1 MNELQTTENNQQ
13 SFLALIEKVVLDP
26 SVDVE
31 KMTKILD
38 MQERVLNKQASIE
51 FNQSMAL
58 AMVQI
63 PSIARETQGQSN
75 KFAAFENIN
84 KIVKPIIAKHGLFIT
99 FRTEFQSDDFLLV
112 TAKIT
117 HQSGYSEETSMR
129 FPFDNSGNKNDIQAV
144 GSSISYGKRYT
155 MSALLGIA
163 THGEDDDGFSTSK
176 TIGEKEIIRLNLGLD
191 KSGVKLAVICEYMD
205 VERLSDIKVDKF
217 NNAIVYLTEII
228 NNQKEQDNERD

>member
-1 MNELQTTENNQQ
+1 MSENELKKVENDQQ
-13 SFLALIEKVVLDP
+13 NFLNIIKEVALNP
-26 SVDVE
+26 DVNIE

-38 MQERVLNKQASIE
+38 MQERILDKQAKTE

-63 PSIARETQGQSN
+63 PSIERDSQGQSN

-84 KIVKPIIAKHGLFIT
+84 KIVKPIIAEHGLFIT

-117 HQSGYSEETSMR
+117 HKSGHSEETSMR

-155 MSALLGIA
+155 LGALLGIA

-176 TIGEKEIIRLNLGLD
+176 TIGEKEIIRLNNGLD
-191 KSGVKLAVICEYMD
+191 KADIKLAVLCEYMD

-217 NNAIVYLTEII
+217 NNAIVYLTTII
-228 NNQKEQDNERD
+228 NKVKK

>member
-1 MNELQTTENNQQ
+1 MNELKTTENNQQ
-13 SFLALIEKVVLDP
+13 NFLTLLEKVALDP
-26 SVDVE
+26 NVDVE
-31 KMTKILD
+31 KMVKILD
-38 MQERVLNKQASIE
+38 VQERILNKQAESE
-51 FNQSMAL
+51 FNQAMAL

-63 PSIARETQGQSN
+63 PSIERETQGQSN

-84 KIVKPIIAKHGLFIT
+84 KIVKPIIAKHGLFMI

-163 THGEDDDGFSTSK
+163 SHGEDDDGFSTSK
-176 TIGEKEIIRLNLGLD
+176 TIGKKEIIRLNDGLD
-191 KSGVKLAVICEYMD
+191 KSGIKLAVICEYMD

-217 NNAIVYLTEII
+217 NNAIVFLTEII
-228 NNQKEQDNERD
+228 KGQKNEN